1 VAKGGSATMR
11 RGEKTCYN
19 CGASDH
25 AARDCAAAWTNYA
38 HAKCFVCGETGHLSK
53 SCPRNERGVYVNGGE
68 CKICKAKDHLVK
80 DCPHKGDTCIRCGER
95 GHFAAGC
102 SKPFAGAK
110 TTKAKTGEKRRLGG
124 DDLDD
129 DFVAGGR
136 DDGDGV
142 DGDASEDAGV
152 EAEEVEAESK
162 KNPSKKSKKDKKNR
176 EVVFS

>member
-1 VAKGGSATMR
+1 M
-11 RGEKTCYN
+11 
-19 CGASDH
+19 
-25 AARDCAAAWTNYA
+25 
-38 HAKCFVCGETGHLSK
+38 
-53 SCPRNERGVYVNGGE
+53 
-68 CKICKAKDHLVK
+68 K

-162 KNPSKKSKKDKKNR
+162 KNPSRKSRKRTRRIERLSFPDDWFAR
-176 EVVFS
+176 GARVCSDIYRDDFRSFRLSFAY

>member
-1 VAKGGSATMR
+1 
-11 RGEKTCYN
+11 
-19 CGASDH
+19 
-25 AARDCAAAWTNYA
+25 
-38 HAKCFVCGETGHLSK
+38 VCGETGHLSK